1 MPDKDKNIVE
11 PVAEKNDNPTVSRS
25 LENIRE
31 IAEKNL
37 AVSEET
43 LEKTKYIKSYVVL
56 AQVMSVIKIILVV
69 VPIVLGILYLPSL
82 LKSITPI
89 FGQVLDV
96 YKELLGVKQGSD
108 AVLDKIDP
116 NKIDINKID
125 PDLLKKFLK

>member
-1 MPDKDKNIVE
+1 MNDQNQPEIKVE
-11 PVAEKNDNPTVSRS
+11 KSDNPTVARS

-37 AVSEET
+37 AISEET
-43 LEKTKYIKSYVVL
+43 LKKTKYIKGYVVF
-56 AQVMSVIKIILVV
+56 AQVMSVIKVVLVI

-89 FGQVLDV
+89 FGQVVGV
-96 YKELLGVKQGSD
+96 YKELLGMKQESD

-116 NKIDINKID
+116 SKIDVNKID
-125 PDLLKKFLK
+125 PEIIKKYLK